1 MAMQKISLED
11 NDQKKSPEGVKPKS
25 PTGKKLPKTTI
36 LIVVA
41 VILGGVTGI
50 LLARNRISTQKD
62 SGVDQ
67 SLQAGPTSAEDITAG
82 ETFGSGDESTF
93 RDSAEGV
100 IQKGGIDGEGSH
112 HLLRPGGS
120 MQTVYLTSSVVDLD
134 LFVGHSAT
142 VWGETFDA
150 KQAGWLMDIGRVKVL
165 ELNAELPE

>member
-11 NDQKKSPEGVKPKS
+11 TNIKQDPKGVKTKP
-25 PTGKKLPKTTI
+25 PTGKKLPKITI
-36 LIVVA
+36 FIVVA
-41 VILGGVTGI
+41 VILGGITGV
-50 LLARNRISTQKD
+50 LLANNRISNKKD
-62 SGVDQ
+62 SGVDKT
-67 SLQAGPTSAEDITAG
+67 LQAGPTSAEDVVAG
-82 ETFGSGDESTF
+82 ETFGSSDESTF

-134 LFVGHSAT
+134 LFVGHSAQ

-150 KQAGWLMDIGRVKVL
+150 KQAGWLMDVGRVKVL